1 MTLNSITFEFILL
14 QISVAFSPGL
24 IIALV
29 VNESVQKNRISGIK
43 VAIGAAFGALIITF
57 LSAILVSYLFSSI
70 PTILTFIY
78 LGGTFY
84 IVFKG
89 LKTFKTSPLNLS
101 LNSSEHLIYSG
112 FKLNLSNPKMWVFF
126 LTVLPIFVAN
136 KAQIFIELVYFGII
150 TVFINLFAD
159 VSYAIFSN
167 YFFKD
172 ASTNIKLLI
181 NKISGISL
189 IAIGVY
195 LFFSRFI

>member
-1 MTLNSITFEFILL
+1 MTLDSIVIEFIIL

-24 IIALV
+24 IIALI

-57 LSAILVSYLFSSI
+57 LSAFLVSYLFSSI
-70 PTILTFIY
+70 PKILTFIY

-89 LKTFKTSPLNLS
+89 LKTFKSSPLNIS
-101 LNSSEHLIYSG
+101 INSSESLIFKG

-126 LTVLPIFVAN
+126 LTVLPIFVTN
-136 KAQIFIELVYFGII
+136 KAQIFIELVYLGII

-159 VSYAIFSN
+159 ISYAIFSN

-172 ASTNIKLLI
+172 ASTNTKVLI

-189 IAIGVY
+189 ISIGVY

>member
-1 MTLNSITFEFILL
+1 MTLDSIVIEFIIL

-24 IIALV
+24 IIALI

-43 VAIGAAFGALIITF
+43 VATGAAFGALIITF

-70 PTILTFIY
+70 PKILTFIY

-89 LKTFKTSPLNLS
+89 LKTFKSSPLNIS
-101 LNSSEHLIYSG
+101 INSSESLIFKG

-126 LTVLPIFVAN
+126 LTVLPIFVTN
-136 KAQIFIELVYFGII
+136 KAQIFIELVYLGII

-159 VSYAIFSN
+159 ISYAIFSN

-172 ASTNIKLLI
+172 ASTNTKVLI

-189 IAIGVY
+189 ISIGVY

>member
-1 MTLNSITFEFILL
+1 MTLNSITIEFILL

-29 VNESVQKNRISGIK
+29 VNESVQNRISGIK
-43 VAIGAAFGALIITF
+43 VAIGAAFGALIISF

-89 LKTFKTSPLNLS
+89 LKTFQTNPLNLS
-101 LNSSEHLIYSG
+101 LNSNEYLIFSG

-126 LTVLPIFVAN
+126 LTVLPIFVTN
-136 KAQIFIELVYFGII
+136 KAQIFFELVYFGII

-159 VSYAIFSN
+159 ISYAIFSN

-172 ASTNIKLLI
+172 ASTNTKVLI
-181 NKISGISL
+181 NKISGVSL
-189 IAIGVY
+189 MTIGVY

>member
-1 MTLNSITFEFILL
+1 MTLNSITIEFILL

-29 VNESVQKNRISGIK
+29 VNESVQNRISGIK
-43 VAIGAAFGALIITF
+43 VAIGAAFGALIISF

-89 LKTFKTSPLNLS
+89 LKTFQTNPLNLS
-101 LNSSEHLIYSG
+101 LNSNEYLIFSG

-126 LTVLPIFVAN
+126 LTVLPIFVTN

-172 ASTNIKLLI
+172 ASTNMKLLI

>member
-1 MTLNSITFEFILL
+1 VTLNSITIEFILL

-29 VNESVQKNRISGIK
+29 VNESVQNRISGIK
-43 VAIGAAFGALIITF
+43 VAIGAAFGALIISF

-89 LKTFKTSPLNLS
+89 LKTFQTNPLNLS
-101 LNSSEHLIYSG
+101 LNSNEYLIFSG

-126 LTVLPIFVAN
+126 LTVLPIFVTN
-136 KAQIFIELVYFGII
+136 KAQIFFELVYFGII

-159 VSYAIFSN
+159 ISYAIFSN

-172 ASTNIKLLI
+172 ASTNTKVLI
-181 NKISGISL
+181 NKISGVSL
-189 IAIGVY
+189 MTIGVY

>member
-1 MTLNSITFEFILL
+1 VTLNSITIEFILL

-57 LSAILVSYLFSSI
+57 LSATLVSYLFSSI

-84 IVFKG
+84 IVYKG
-89 LKTFKTSPLNLS
+89 LNTFKTSPLNLS
-101 LNSSEHLIYSG
+101 TNSSEYLIFSG

-126 LTVLPIFVAN
+126 LTVLPIFVTN

-159 VSYAIFSN
+159 ISYAIFSN

-172 ASTNIKLLI
+172 ASTNTKVLI

-189 IAIGVY
+189 ISIGVY

>member
-1 MTLNSITFEFILL
+1 MTLNSITIEFILL

-29 VNESVQKNRISGIK
+29 VNESVQNRISGIK
-43 VAIGAAFGALIITF
+43 VAIGAAFGALIISF

-126 LTVLPIFVAN
+126 LTVLPIFVTN
-136 KAQIFIELVYFGII
+136 KAQIFFELVYFGII

-159 VSYAIFSN
+159 ISYAIFSN

-172 ASTNIKLLI
+172 ASTNTKVLI
-181 NKISGISL
+181 NKISGVSL
-189 IAIGVY
+189 MTIGVY